1 MSLGLRWT
9 RHATDEAAN
18 DGLLAEEVEEA
29 PAVEARII
37 EANPQDARGASTL
50 VLAHLSDGTAVH
62 ALIGHGQQP
71 WAVITVYIPDPARW
85 NSDYT
90 ERG

>member
-37 EANPQDARGASTL
+37 EANPQDARARR
-50 VLAHLSDGTAVH
+50 
-62 ALIGHGQQP
+62 P
-71 WAVITVYIPDPARW
+71 WSSRTYLTGPPC
-85 NSDYT
+85 T
-90 ERG
+90 P